1 MKLDDFEYYAEEKVL
16 ERGQKLF
23 KDSKVRYKD
32 KFGANWYFDVQ
43 GSKIYR
49 IVICVNKN
57 NVIMFEDCDCPYS
70 QIIMRARLKQ

>member
-1 MKLDDFEYYAEEKVL
+1 MKLDDFEYYVEEKVL

-32 KFGANWYFDVQ
+32 KFGANWYFDVL

-57 NVIMFEDCDCPYS
+57 NVITSPINKAGRNHSTDIP
-70 QIIMRARLKQ
+70 